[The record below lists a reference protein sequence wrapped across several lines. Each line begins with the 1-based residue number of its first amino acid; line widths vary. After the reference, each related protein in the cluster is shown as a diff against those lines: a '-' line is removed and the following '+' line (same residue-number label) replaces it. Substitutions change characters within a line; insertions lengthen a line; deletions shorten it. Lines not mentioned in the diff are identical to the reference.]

1 MEGLPSVAFD
11 AVFVPGGAKS
21 VKALSED
28 GVALH
33 YLLEA
38 YKHLKAIAVVGEAK
52 QLLELLKLEAD
63 AGLIVGGD
71 AKALKAFVAA
81 IAQHR
86 VWDREPRAK
95 GIPA

>member
-1 MEGLPSVAFD
+1 M
-11 AVFVPGGAKS
+11 
-21 VKALSED
+21 KALSED
-28 GVALH
+28 SVALH
-33 YLLEA
+33 YVLEA

-52 QLLELLKLEAD
+52 QLLELLKLEVD

-86 VWDREPRAK
+86 V
-95 GIPA
+95 